1 MSDYTLDINNLN
13 VSQGKKVD
21 LLTEDK
27 PIPGQKFCCISF
39 LSPENVKGCTIRG
52 LKIRGSFDTHEE
64 ASNYAKFLRDSDPDF
79 DVLVGEVGKWLP
91 WDPEPNSIK
100 DQVYYEEELNKLM
113 AGYKENQDKGRI
125 EEGKRRKAMLEES
138 IKQTQ
143 AKPDKKT
150 ATLDRLRKKLD
161 EKKSQEAHKNQFGGG
176 KISNVDEGKVSKPTD
191 ESPANAESELK
202 AIDDNL
208 EKMKSLYN
216 DMLKKKN

>member
-39 LSPENVKGCTIRG
+39 LSPENIKGCTIRG

-125 EEGKRRKAMLEES
+125 EEGKRRKDMLEES
-138 IKQTQ
+138 IKQSQ
-143 AKPDKKT
+143 KQRPDKKT
-150 ATLDRLRKKLD
+150 ATLDRLKKKLE
-161 EKKSQEAHKNQFGGG
+161 EKKNQQAHKDQFGGG
-176 KISNVDEGKVSKPTD
+176 RVVSVEDKPAL
-191 ESPANAESELK
+191 ANADDTESELK
-202 AIDDNL
+202 AIDENL
-208 EKMKSLYN
+208 DKMRDLYN
-216 DMLKKKN
+216 TMIKKKN